1 MPKSRIDKGRALG
14 IMGFPSSRPL
24 DACLGNFEKAREIL
38 DEALFKKTQ
47 EILHGPPSKGRPK
60 GPKKPKPKEKPK
72 DKKK

>member
-1 MPKSRIDKGRALG
+1 MPKSRIDKGRALA
-14 IMGFPSSRPL
+14 IMGFVSSRPL

-60 GPKKPKPKEKPK
+60 GPKKPKPKEK